1 MIDPMRLNL
10 RHLDALAVA
19 ARVGTLSGAS
29 RELNLSQP
37 ALTQAIAGLEAQFE
51 HTLLERRATGVRL
64 TDAGRLL
71 VGRIER
77 ALGYLDRGGQ
87 ALRRSARLSALPH
100 IERRITLGQLRALMA
115 VDEAGSFALASTR
128 TQLSQPALHRSTR
141 DLEEQLGVSL
151 LTRQGRTVVRTP
163 IAAQFLRFVR
173 LVRAELESAVDEL
186 HALRSEGAGRI
197 RIGTM
202 PVARAV
208 LLPRSLAQFARLNG
222 EAEVEVIEGPYPE
235 LLNNLRHGELD
246 ILVGALRD
254 PLPVTDVTQ
263 EGLFS
268 DEPVIVARTGHPLAG
283 RPFEFEQL
291 LDYRWVIPASGT
303 PGRARWEQMFTSRD
317 LQPPKLRIVCGSLL
331 VIRGL
336 ILEGDWL
343 TLLSP
348 DQFLFE
354 ARAGL
359 LTRIGYV
366 GHALQRRIGITTRTD
381 WHPTAVQAAFVE
393 TFRQVCR
400 EWEVGR
406 PRDEGPFR
414 YA

>member
-1 MIDPMRLNL
+1 MRLNL

-19 ARVGTLSGAS
+19 ARVGTLSKAS
-29 RELNLSQP
+29 RELHLSQP
-37 ALTQAIAGLEAQFE
+37 ALTQAIASLEAQLQ

-64 TDAGRLL
+64 TEAGGLL
-71 VGRIER
+71 VVRIER
-77 ALGYLDRGGQ
+77 ALAYLNRGGQ
-87 ALRRSARLSALPH
+87 ALRRSARLPGLPH
-100 IERRITLGQLRALMA
+100 IERRVTLGQLRALMA
-115 VDEAGSFALASTR
+115 VDEAGSFALASAR

-141 DLEEQLGVSL
+141 DLEEQLGVLL

-163 IAAQFLRFVR
+163 MATHFLRFAR
-173 LVRAELESAVDEL
+173 LLRAELESGVDEL
-186 HALRSEGAGRI
+186 HVLRSEGAGRI

-208 LLPRSLAQFARLNG
+208 LLPRALARFAQLNS
-222 EAEVEVIEGPYPE
+222 EAQIEVVEGPYPE

-268 DEPVIVARTGHPLAG
+268 DEPVIVARAGHPLAG
-283 RPFEFEQL
+283 RQLEFQNL
-291 LDYRWVIPASGT
+291 LDYPWIISANGT
-303 PGRARWEQMFTSRD
+303 PGRSRWEQMFTSRG
-317 LQPPKLRIVCGSLL
+317 LQPPDLRIECGSLL

-359 LTRIGYV
+359 LTRIADV
-366 GHALQRRIGITTRTD
+366 GQALQRKIGITTRSD
-381 WHPTAVQAAFVE
+381 WRPTAVQGAFVE
-393 TFRQVCR
+393 IFRQVCR
-400 EWEVGR
+400 EWERSR
-406 PRDEGPFR
+406 PKDEVPFR
-414 YA
+414 YV